1 MNLIQSC
8 TESALRATAKLIF
21 KAKVHAP
28 EILLI
33 GGCTSIVGGTVCACK
48 ATLKT
53 QERMKEVREK
63 AAELRKKA
71 EDPKAG
77 EKAVGKL
84 YFETGLKVAKDF
96 APAVLLSGIGLGAVC
111 SDHYILQQRNAGLA
125 AAYALLDK
133 GYKEYRARVADTF
146 GVDTERDIRYG
157 VKSERKEETVVDEN
171 GNEKKQETVTKTPTI
186 DEKTSTSRY
195 FTTGCIGF
203 ERSGH
208 FNLMYLKGQI
218 ELCNMKLRAQGYLL
232 LNEVYEMLGMKPTK
246 AGAVIGWLYDEKN
259 PKLQNFVSFGL
270 EKLSRE
276 TIYRIQNSVD
286 VPILLDFNC
295 DGYILDGAV
304 AMNLMGE

>member
-8 TESALRATAKLIF
+8 AESALRATAKLIF
-21 KAKVHAP
+21 KTKVHMP
-28 EILLI
+28 EILLV
-33 GGCTSIVGGTVCACK
+33 GGCASIVGGTVCACK

-53 QERMKEVREK
+53 QQRLVGVRKK
-63 AAELRKKA
+63 AEELRKKTDDTKAA
-71 EDPKAG
+71 EKS
-77 EKAVGKL
+77 VGKL
-84 YFETGLKVAKDF
+84 YFEEGMKVAKDF
-96 APAVLLSGIGLGAVC
+96 APAILLSGIGLGAIC

-146 GVDTERDIRYG
+146 GADTERDIRYG
-157 VKSERKEETVVDEN
+157 VKTEHSEETVTDEN
-171 GNEKKQETVTKTPTI
+171 GNEKKQETTVKKPTV
-186 DEKTSTSRY
+186 DEKSSTSRY
-195 FTTGCIGF
+195 FCTGCTGF

-208 FNLMYLKGQI
+208 FNLMYLKGQV

-259 PKLQNFVSFGL
+259 RNLQNVVSFGL
-270 EKLSRE
+270 ETLSRE
-276 TIYRIQNSVD
+276 TIARIQNSVD
-286 VPILLDFNC
+286 MPIPLFFNV

-304 AMNLMGE
+304 ALNLMGE